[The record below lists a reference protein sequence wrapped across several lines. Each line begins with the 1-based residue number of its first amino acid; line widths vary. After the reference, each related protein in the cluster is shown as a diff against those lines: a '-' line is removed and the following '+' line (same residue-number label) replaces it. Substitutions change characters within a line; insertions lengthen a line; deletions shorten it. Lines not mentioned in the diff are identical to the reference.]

1 MADESGGGRGGG
13 GGFFGR
19 EVFGG
24 KLWSL
29 VAAVVVVV
37 GVVAGVMAIVATRSS
52 STAKSHPA
60 VAAGGCQLASVVS
73 DTIPS
78 NAPAQTTWI
87 DVRGFK
93 LPVTADGPANH
104 GQDGNW
110 SCYAHTPTGGLEAVV
125 GLAAAALTGNRAA
138 VTSALA
144 PNSVSAAQLDTLAPA
159 GGAQRQPGVAIVGFQ
174 FGPFS
179 RQGGQV
185 TLVESCTIASCVSP
199 FYASEYTLTWAGQP
213 SHWLITNGGGNTTPL
228 SSVAGVTTW
237 AAP

>member
-37 GVVAGVMAIVATRSS
+37 GVVAGVVAIVATRSS

-73 DTIPS
+73 DAIPS
-78 NAPAQTTWI
+78 NAPAQTTWV

-93 LPVTADGPANH
+93 LPITADGTANH
-104 GQDGNW
+104 GQDGSW
-110 SCYAHTPTGGLEAVV
+110 SCYAHSPTGALEAVMGLFANGLV
-125 GLAAAALTGNRAA
+125 GDRAA
-138 VTSALA
+138 VGNLFA
-144 PNSVSAAQLDTLAPA
+144 PGSVTPAELDTL
-159 GGAQRQPGVAIVGFQ
+159 V
-174 FGPFS
+174 
-179 RQGGQV
+179 
-185 TLVESCTIASCVSP
+185 
-199 FYASEYTLTWAGQP
+199 
-213 SHWLITNGGGNTTPL
+213 
-228 SSVAGVTTW
+228 
-237 AAP
+237 